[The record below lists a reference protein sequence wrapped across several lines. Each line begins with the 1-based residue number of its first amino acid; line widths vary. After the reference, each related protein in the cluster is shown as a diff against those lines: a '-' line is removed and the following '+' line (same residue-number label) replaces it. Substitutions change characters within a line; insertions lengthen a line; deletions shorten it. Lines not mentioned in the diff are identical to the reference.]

1 MLYGNYL
8 TSSYA
13 WIYIALTLPSYC
25 QQRIRFRTSPQ
36 KKPVSPSTL
45 PLDHRPFLAIL
56 FRRYDPKRDE
66 NKNMK
71 IVFGDSSMRRK
82 MKTWKQKHS

>member
-1 MLYGNYL
+1 M
-8 TSSYA
+8 
-13 WIYIALTLPSYC
+13 ALTLPSYF

-45 PLDHRPFLAIL
+45 PLDHRLFLAIL
-56 FRRYDPKRDE
+56 FQRYDPKRDK

-71 IVFGDSSMRRK
+71 IVFGDSSKNGDMGRK
-82 MKTWKQKHS
+82 T